1 MTRKLV
7 AVLSG
12 FVLACGLMPITAL
25 AEEPTEGSASVQLE
39 PGTYVEHEAIAYV
52 VDSAN
57 NGIMPFS
64 LGGDLLSDAEE
75 LMPISAEAASEA
87 LGDNAA
93 SAADASTPATAS
105 ARAASSS
112 AQPSNGRLVLV
123 RDDSM
128 TTEELIA
135 ALEDDPR
142 VAFAEPNAYVEGSD
156 VDTLDAQ
163 EESGDQSTSID
174 SSSNSE
180 AGSSDGPSSESAIEP
195 AESDN
200 QLAADANGLAT
211 EGSQLEASSDQR
223 ETNLDQQDTE
233 ASAGEESS
241 ARFGEDLPD
250 AASDFTAYQW
260 GFGNSGKMSGV
271 SSDEAVDMRSAEWE
285 SQQPDESLE
294 KIVVAVID
302 SGVDG
307 SNPDIVPVLW
317 DEGLTSGI
325 ELKGGEDAHGFAA
338 NSSLDSTTGIVD
350 YHGTHVAGIIGA
362 AWNGT
367 GVSGIASNVEIMA
380 VRHSDTLSSLLAC
393 IDYVGRARD
402 AGVDVRV
409 TNNSW
414 ALGQFQSRSIDLAIT
429 ALGEKGVTSVFG
441 SGNSATDNDGA
452 QSVVTT
458 LADNPYVVVADAI
471 DPSGAVAVYSQY
483 GETTTDVMAPGST
496 ILSTWGG
503 CTGVGNYL
511 GELDQDPVIYE
522 SFDDA
527 SEYDENVGWKGEA
540 GLGLTRLDGS
550 VAGQVTADG
559 PAFDGDAAYTV
570 SYKGPD
576 EPYLYL
582 LTTPVDLSDVEG
594 KPQYLS
600 LHCSMINTE
609 TTVACQVVVSVR
621 LVAETGCAWAQ
632 IVPSVSGFTEWSTA
646 RFDLGGQAVG
656 MTADGQQVPIEQLTA
671 DMIDWDNFQ
680 IMISCAV
687 VPLSLTG
694 GVSDTGSTPVACD
707 MVFDGIGLGSDLT
720 PYGYDQG
727 TSMASPAVA
736 GAAAAIAGT
745 GAAEVA
751 DDPAKSAEKLA
762 ALVCGAAQPDARY
775 EGLCSTG
782 GFATVD
788 GASDPGPAI
797 TKVVDDGEN
806 VKVQGWFMSE
816 AAQVT
821 LGGAAAQVTSCADL
835 GDGKVELTVAKP
847 DSFAGGQAV
856 VRVDENGKH
865 SCQSANLGE
874 STSARYY
881 DQTDLPVPDELSEW
895 GAWQLVGYAGDIF
908 CLPRTALSDLDQAH
922 ASLLKYDLDT
932 ASWTSVAFPN
942 ADMLAQAGLACV
954 VDATAATFDGDLVM
968 LLGDSA
974 GASAFFSYSQERVLK
989 GEDPWEPL
997 GTAFP
1002 LSESAPFASTLASDG
1017 EALYLFGGLYG
1028 SVSGASAEGA
1038 YVQRVGSDWQSLEYV
1053 GTLAAAR
1060 IRPQVSYGNDMFLV
1074 SGGAGMSGSI
1084 QMGGI
1089 AGAELV
1095 AWTSESIDIDTG
1107 EILPSELQG
1116 SMLDFSAF
1124 SAQTGQL
1131 AFASGAVADGFM
1143 IAGPVNDAD
1152 TADTYKLALP
1162 DEELSLYCDADGV
1175 PLRASQMTLL
1185 SPAAV
1190 AYEGQFYVLAG
1201 TQNEPYRAFSATAV
1215 ETVAQPGDYV
1225 ASGPEPEPGSDP
1237 EPAPS
1242 PEVGSDPDTGSGS
1255 TLKKLAN
1262 TGDSIIAPFAL
1273 LGAAA
1278 GAASVAVVARMG
1290 KRDGRFSSFCRRA
1303 R

>member
-7 AVLSG
+7 AVLSA

-25 AEEPTEGSASVQLE
+25 ADEPAEGSTSVQLE

-52 VDSAN
+52 VDSAD

-105 ARAASSS
+105 ARSASSS
-112 AQPSNGRLVLV
+112 AQPSTGRLVLV
-123 RDDSM
+123 HDDSM
-128 TTEELIA
+128 ATEELIA

-142 VAFAEPNAYVEGSD
+142 VVFAEPNAYVEGSD
-156 VDTLDAQ
+156 VDAPDAQ
-163 EESGDQSTSID
+163 EGSGDQQ
-174 SSSNSE
+174 E
-180 AGSSDGPSSESAIEP
+180 A
-195 AESDN
+195 
-200 QLAADANGLAT
+200 
-211 EGSQLEASSDQR
+211 
-223 ETNLDQQDTE
+223 NLDQQD
-233 ASAGEESS
+233 AAVDADEESS
-241 ARFGEDLPD
+241 AHFGEDLPD
-250 AASDFTAYQW
+250 AASDFTAFQW
-260 GFGNSGKMSGV
+260 GFGNSGKMSGA
-271 SSDEAVDMRSAEWE
+271 SSDEAVDMRSAEWD

-294 KIVVAVID
+294 EVVVAVID

-307 SNPDIVPVLW
+307 SNPDIAPVLW

-325 ELKGGEDAHGFAA
+325 ELKGGEDAYGFAA

-367 GVSGIASNVEIMA
+367 GVSGIAPNVEIMA

-393 IDYVGRARD
+393 LDYVGRARD
-402 AGVDVRV
+402 AGVDVRM

-414 ALGQFQSRSIDLAIT
+414 ALGQFSSRAVDLAIT
-429 ALGEKGVTSVFG
+429 DLGEKGVTSVFG

-471 DPSGAVAVYSQY
+471 EPSGAVAIYSQY
-483 GETTTDVMAPGST
+483 GETTTDVMAPGSS

-503 CTGVGNYL
+503 CTGVSNYL

-527 SEYDENVGWKGEA
+527 SEYDENVGWKGGE
-540 GLGLTRLDGS
+540 GLSFTLLDGRA
-550 VAGQVTADG
+550 AGQVTADG
-559 PAFDGDAAYTV
+559 PAFDGDASYTV
-570 SYKGPD
+570 SYK
-576 EPYLYL
+576 EPEEQQFPYL
-582 LTTPVDLSDVEG
+582 LTTPVDLSGVED

-600 LHCSMINTE
+600 LHCAAVDAE
-609 TTVACQVVVSVR
+609 TTVACQVNASVKLVV
-621 LVAETGCAWAQ
+621 ETGCTWAQ
-632 IVPSVSGFTEWSTA
+632 ITAVPGFTEWNTV
-646 RFDLGGQAVG
+646 RFDLGGQATG
-656 MTADGQQVPIEQLTA
+656 ITPDNQPVPIEQLTA

-680 IMISCAV
+680 IMISYAV

-694 GVSDTGSTPVACD
+694 GVSDAGATPVACD
-707 MVFDGIGLGSDLT
+707 IVFDGIGLGSDLT
-720 PYGYDQG
+720 PYGYEQG

-745 GAAEVA
+745 GAAKVA

-762 ALVCGAAQPDARY
+762 ALVRGAAQPDARY

-788 GASDPGPAI
+788 GAGDPGPAI

-821 LGGAAAQVTSCADL
+821 LGGAAAQVTSCVDL

-856 VRVDENGKH
+856 VRVDEGGKH
-865 SCQSANLGE
+865 SCQSADLGE

-881 DQTDLPVPDELSEW
+881 DQTDLPVPAELGEW
-895 GAWQLVGYAGDIF
+895 GAWQLVGYAGEIF

-922 ASLLKYDLDT
+922 ASLLKYDPDT

-942 ADMLAQAGLACV
+942 ADTLAQAGLVCV
-954 VDATAATFDGDLVM
+954 ADATAATLDGDLVV
-968 LLGDSA
+968 LIGDSM
-974 GASAFFSYSQERVLK
+974 GASAFFSYSQERALK

-997 GTAFP
+997 GSAFAM
-1002 LSESAPFASTLASDG
+1002 SESAPFASTLASDG
-1017 EALYLFGGLYG
+1017 EELYLFGGLYG
-1028 SVSGASAEGA
+1028 NVSGASAEGSS
-1038 YVQRVGSDWQSLEYV
+1038 VLRVGSDWQSLEYV
-1053 GTLAAAR
+1053 GTLATAR

-1074 SGGAGMSGSI
+1074 SGGTGMSGSI

-1095 AWTSESIDIDTG
+1095 TWTSESIDIDTG

-1124 SAQTGQL
+1124 STQTGQL
-1131 AFASGAVADGFM
+1131 AFASGAVSDGFM
-1143 IAGPVNDAD
+1143 ISGPANDAG

-1162 DEELSLYCDADGV
+1162 DEELSLYCDADGA
-1175 PLRASQMTLL
+1175 PLRASQLALL
-1185 SPAAV
+1185 SPAAL
-1190 AYEGQFYVLAG
+1190 AYDGQFYVLAA
-1201 TQNEPYRAFSATAV
+1201 TQNEPYRVFSATAV

-1225 ASGPEPEPGSDP
+1225 ERDPDPDPAPDPDPDPEPVPSPETGSDP
-1237 EPAPS
+1237 GT
-1242 PEVGSDPDTGSGS
+1242 GSDS
-1255 TLKKLAN
+1255 TLKKLAS
-1262 TGDSIIAPFAL
+1262 TGDSAVPIAL

-1278 GAASVAVVARMG
+1278 CAASVAVVARMR
-1290 KRDGRFSSFCRRA
+1290 KRDSHFFSFCRRA